1 MISIGLACIWAKTA
15 AGGKKNNQ
23 RGILELVCWMNF
35 VWISIK
41 ACIWFILVLYSYGI
55 SFLWHKAAFRSK
67 SNDRCMNYSF
77 LSVYFTKSLSAAI
90 IVEQNS
96 KKERKNYLWIYTN
109 FDFGANI
116 INVIVFN
123 LFENLEYFKN
133 KMLVIESWI
142 NALILKLIQKL
153 ISFYILVFD
162 SFSTSCIVNYSYSTI
177 INYQKKNQRCSKK

>member
-1 MISIGLACIWAKTA
+1 MSKDCCWREE
-15 AGGKKNNQ
+15 KNNQ
-23 RGILELVCWMNF
+23 RRILELECWMNF

-67 SNDRCMNYSF
+67 SNARCMNYSF

-90 IVEQNS
+90 IVEQS
-96 KKERKNYLWIYTN
+96 SQKERKNYLWIY
-109 FDFGANI
+109 
-116 INVIVFN
+116 IVFN